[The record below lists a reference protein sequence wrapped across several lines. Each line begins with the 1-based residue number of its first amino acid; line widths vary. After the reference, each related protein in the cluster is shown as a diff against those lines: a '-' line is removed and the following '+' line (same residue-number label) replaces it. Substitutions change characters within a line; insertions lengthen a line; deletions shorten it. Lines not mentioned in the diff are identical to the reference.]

1 MGHQKTFLVSYDIH
15 AYIVGMFIHQ
25 INTLRD
31 LVKEAA
37 IFMLLALMLQN
48 TEMFVTENHINGP

>member
-1 MGHQKTFLVSYDIH
+1 MMNHNDMQN
-15 AYIVGMFIHQ
+15 

-31 LVKEAA
+31 LVKAAA
-37 IFMLLALMLQN
+37 ILMLLALMLEN